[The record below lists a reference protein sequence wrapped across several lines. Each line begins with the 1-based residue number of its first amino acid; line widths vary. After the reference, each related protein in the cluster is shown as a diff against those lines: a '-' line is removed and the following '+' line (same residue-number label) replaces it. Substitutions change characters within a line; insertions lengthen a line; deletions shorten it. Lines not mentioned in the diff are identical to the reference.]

1 MYELPVSIE
10 SDQSSATLGELG
22 KIEGILGCKIPEDY
36 RHFLESCNGAS
47 IAMPPDEIG
56 AAVKVK
62 WLRSDL
68 TRAQPEEVADFPVL
82 FFIGGIWAAAEVI
95 SEMEQF
101 FVYGDQSLGFLPR
114 HYLPI
119 SQDNGGSDYIID
131 VSDGPQRGHVYLWP
145 VNTNVSFGQER
156 NEYIGF
162 VARSFT
168 EFVNEKIIATPKD
181 W

>member
-1 MYELPVSIE
+1 MYELPAYAE
-10 SDQSSATLGELG
+10 SDQSSATIAELR
-22 KIEGILGCKIPEDY
+22 KIEGIIGCKIPEDY

-47 IAMPPDEIG
+47 IAMPPDDVG
-56 AAVKVK
+56 AAVNVE

-68 TRAQPEEVADFPVL
+68 TTPQPEEVADFQVL

-101 FVYGDQSLGFLPR
+101 FVHGDQSLGFLPR

-119 SQDNGGSDYIID
+119 SHDNGGSDYIID
-131 VSDGPQRGHVYLWP
+131 VSDGPQRGYVYLWP
-145 VNTNVSFGQER
+145 VNMNVSFGQER
-156 NEYIGF
+156 NEHIGF

-168 EFVNEKIIATPKD
+168 EFVNEKITAPPED